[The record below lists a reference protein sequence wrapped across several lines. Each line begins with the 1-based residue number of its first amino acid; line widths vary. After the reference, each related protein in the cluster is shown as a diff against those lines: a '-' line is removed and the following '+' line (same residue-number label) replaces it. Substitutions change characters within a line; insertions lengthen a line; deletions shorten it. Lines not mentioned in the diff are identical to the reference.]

1 MDTEGGAVPAP
12 AGDGDAM
19 DTGEVRTTT
28 QPAVRRPK
36 LKRGA
41 YTTKQRR
48 RKALKASKA
57 AAVAGRR
64 VAKAAK
70 KGEKKASRVVGK
82 GLWAGGGGDKE

>member
-1 MDTEGGAVPAP
+1 MDTEGGAAPAP
-12 AGDGDAM
+12 ADGDAM

-28 QPAVRRPK
+28 PAVRRPVLK
-36 LKRGA
+36 KRGA